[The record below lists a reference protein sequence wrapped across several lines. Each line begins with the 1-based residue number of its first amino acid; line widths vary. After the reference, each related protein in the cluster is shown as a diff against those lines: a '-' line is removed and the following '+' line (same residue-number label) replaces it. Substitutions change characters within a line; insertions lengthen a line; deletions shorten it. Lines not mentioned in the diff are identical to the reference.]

1 LKLVSELY
9 DHENGWFNICSEEE
23 IRFYFSYAEN
33 RRSLEIA
40 AGTGRIALPLLQSG
54 CDLYGI
60 DGSWNMLKVLH
71 SKLDMTDR
79 NRFILWDARQPPYP
93 AEDHSFEFVFVA
105 FSTFSLLHNQVE
117 DAGDNRILHEISRLL
132 KPGGHL
138 VINDW
143 RTTPFDHDEFEYHDN
158 RSGFDEFKH
167 DEFEYHDNRSGF
179 DEFKHDEFSHHEHS
193 SGQRGL
199 HRHHPQ
205 RHSHHR

>member
-1 LKLVSELY
+1 MKLVSELY

-143 RTTPFDHDEFEYHDN
+143 RTTLFDREDKVKNLPPVWVHEH
-158 RSGFDEFKH
+158 KH
-167 DEFEYHDNRSGF
+167 DTHGDIVEEHHNRFKIVPNRIFSDQIPVIFPYWGMMQGF
-179 DEFKHDEFSHHEHS
+179 HT
-193 SGQRGL
+193 
-199 HRHHPQ
+199 
-205 RHSHHR
+205 